1 VSVPHDEDPALAQ
14 AAELGQGCESA
25 GLVDA
30 TQAVLGWSFAM
41 HVTVRVCMP
50 TPHVVEHTDHA
61 PVVYA
66 EEKIGVALYKQ
77 ASVSVCTG
85 AFACM

>member
-1 VSVPHDEDPALAQ
+1 
-14 AAELGQGCESA
+14 
-25 GLVDA
+25 
-30 TQAVLGWSFAM
+30 
-41 HVTVRVCMP
+41 MP

-66 EEKIGVALYKQ
+66 EERIGVALYKH

-85 AFACM
+85 AFA